1 MNIGDYVT
9 PVTPAGLWLA
19 DCPVDGT
26 FKQERENVCV
36 FKGIGEILEQK
47 DCVID
52 YDAWDEQDTD
62 SNEKCDIGKV
72 HYTNYLIRCSAGIG
86 WAGQGA
92 IYPAQFLTVKG

>member
-1 MNIGDYVT
+1 MDIGDSVT

-26 FKQERENVCV
+26 FEQKRENVCV
-36 FKGIGEILEQK
+36 FKGIGEILERK

-62 SNEKCDIGKV
+62 SNEKYNIGKVV
-72 HYTNYLIRCSAGIG
+72 HYTNYLIRCSAGTG

-92 IYPAQFLTVKG
+92 ITQHNF

>member
-1 MNIGDYVT
+1 MDIGDSVT

-26 FKQERENVCV
+26 FKQKRENVCV
-36 FKGIGEILEQK
+36 FKGVGEIIGIK

-52 YDAWDEQDTD
+52 YDAWDEQNTVD
-62 SNEKCDIGKV
+62 SVIGYNIGKV
-72 HYTNYLIRCSAGIG
+72 HYKSYLIRCSAGIG

-92 IYPAQFLTVKG
+92 ITQHNF